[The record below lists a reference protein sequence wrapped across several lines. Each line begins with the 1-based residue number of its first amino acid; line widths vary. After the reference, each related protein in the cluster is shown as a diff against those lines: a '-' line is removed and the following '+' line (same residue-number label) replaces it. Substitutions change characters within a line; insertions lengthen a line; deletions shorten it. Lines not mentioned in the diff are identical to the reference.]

1 MIEKLTTVFLQK
13 YKHKP
18 THVFFCPGRINLI
31 GEHIDYNGGKVLPA
45 AISLG
50 TWVACSFNEEQ
61 VIHLDAINF
70 EESYSGKI
78 LDAKQ
83 GEEWFNYP
91 MGVFHFINQIK
102 PINKGI
108 NMVFVGNLP
117 TGSGLSS
124 SASIEVLTTY
134 TLSKLYDIPLSLKEI
149 TLLSKKV
156 ENEFIGVNC
165 GIMDQY
171 AVAYG
176 KEKHCML
183 LDCAAVTHEYN
194 EVDFGD
200 YNLVIIN
207 TNKPRSLVTS
217 KYNERYEECMEA
229 LLMMQQQHQII
240 HLCDLKADDYRI
252 WKSQY
257 EFSTFWP
264 RGLHVVE
271 ENERVQDAMICL
283 QNKDVKGLGKLLF
296 KSHDSL
302 KNLYEVSGIELDTIV
317 DFCKTYNHCI
327 GARMTGGGFGGCAIA
342 LVHERHFEDFAVEM
356 MMYYKSKIG
365 YSCGVYKAAISDGV
379 RELLIET

>member
-1 MIEKLTTVFLQK
+1 MIEKLTAVFVQK

-50 TWVACSFNEEQ
+50 TWVACSFNEDDN
-61 VIHLDAINF
+61 INLDAINF

-78 LDAKQ
+78 CDTKQ

-91 MGVFHFINQIK
+91 MGVFHFMNLIK
-102 PINKGI
+102 PVSKGI
-108 NMVFVGNLP
+108 NMIFVGNLP

-134 TLSKLYDIPLSLKEI
+134 TLSVLYNIPLSLKEI
-149 TLLSKKV
+149 ALLSKKV
-156 ENEFIGVNC
+156 ENEYIGVNC

-171 AVAYG
+171 AVAHG
-176 KEKHCML
+176 KEKHSML
-183 LDCAAVTHEYN
+183 LDCALVSHEYCN
-194 EVDFGD
+194 ADFGD

-217 KYNERYEECMEA
+217 KYNERYAECMEA
-229 LLMMQQQHQII
+229 LLMMQQHQPIH
-240 HLCDLKADDYRI
+240 HLCDLKPDDYLL
-252 WKSQY
+252 WEEQY
-257 EFSTFWP
+257 KFSTFWP

-271 ENERVQDAMICL
+271 ENQRVTDAMLCL
-283 QNKDVKGLGKLLF
+283 QNKDVKGFGELLF

-302 KNLYEVSGIELDTIV
+302 KNLYEVSGMELDTIV

-327 GARMTGGGFGGCAIA
+327 GARMTGAGFGGCAIA
-342 LVHERHFEDFAVEM
+342 LVHERHFEDFAVEI

-365 YSCGVYKAAISDGV
+365 YSCGVYKAEISDGV
-379 RELLIET
+379 RELSIA